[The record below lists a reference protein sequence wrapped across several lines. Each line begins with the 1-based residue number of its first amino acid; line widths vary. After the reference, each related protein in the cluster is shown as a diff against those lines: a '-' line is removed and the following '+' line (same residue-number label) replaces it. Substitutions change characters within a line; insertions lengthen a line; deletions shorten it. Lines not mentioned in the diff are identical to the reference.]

1 MLARRDLPQ
10 EYIEWNRRRSA
21 PDGSAWTRRLPRTW
35 WTRPIAASLVGPF
48 AFQVNNDTRR
58 FEYPWACET
67 LAPARGLSVLEMGR
81 ETEAHWPLNPR
92 RFSLLSRRFGTSVTL
107 KHGERPEL
115 YGFRDFDAGRIL
127 AQKDMYYVGR
137 GWPVRVQTLVLAKPR

>member
-1 MLARRDLPQ
+1 MEPAPVRARWIRLDATA
-10 EYIEWNRRRSA
+10 A
-21 PDGSAWTRRLPRTW
+21 PDMVDLADCG
-35 WTRPIAASLVGPF
+35 SLVGPF
-48 AFQVNNDTRR
+48 AFQANNDTRR

-115 YGFRDFDAGRIL
+115 YGFREFDAGRIL
-127 AQKDMYYVGR
+127 AQKDMYNVGR
-137 GWPVRVQTLVLAKPR
+137 GRPVRVQTLVLAKPR